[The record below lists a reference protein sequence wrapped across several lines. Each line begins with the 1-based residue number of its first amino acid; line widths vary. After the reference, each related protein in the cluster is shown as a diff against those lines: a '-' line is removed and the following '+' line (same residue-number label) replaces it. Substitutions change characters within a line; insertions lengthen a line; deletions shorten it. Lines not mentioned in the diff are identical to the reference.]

1 MLSVRPTEEAN
12 GQRAAQQQQNQAI
25 AQKAQR
31 AKSQNRARSDFARY
45 QVPSRSLAYAH
56 LYQQLYYSIS
66 LYGIGLGVV
75 LQDRVAVQ
83 ALGVYVGPYYFPST
97 TGLYIR
103 VGIGSTSIGLL
114 LLRTTRTQYYYL
126 YYMYYLYYLYLY
138 GHCMGTFL
146 IRVAVARAPV
156 VV

>member
-1 MLSVRPTEEAN
+1 MPRGAVGVLSVRPTEEAN

-103 VGIGSTSIGLL
+103 VGIGSTS
-114 LLRTTRTQYYYL
+114 
-126 YYMYYLYYLYLY
+126 
-138 GHCMGTFL
+138 
-146 IRVAVARAPV
+146 RAAFATYHV
-156 VV
+156 Y